1 MFLECKKQRTSNFEI
16 CGRVCLTSLS
26 TITWGDTQDVTIKAV
41 HFWICQMRPLV
52 TPIYPSCSP
61 FKLIFC
67 VLVNPIMFTLSL
79 PPLVI
84 QTDAVTGQPAKG
96 TMDVFYKNDG
106 SKHYSTYNLRLP
118 WGFEASFEDIT
129 FAKISLGSN
138 LGDLTAN
145 TATSF
150 QIPLIT
156 DAKVALQRPCSS
168 SLLFN
173 CSYSTY
179 SFYTGTI

>member
-1 MFLECKKQRTSNFEI
+1 
-16 CGRVCLTSLS
+16 
-26 TITWGDTQDVTIKAV
+26 
-41 HFWICQMRPLV
+41 MRPLV
-52 TPIYPSCSP
+52 TPTHPSCSP
-61 FKLIFC
+61 FILIFC
-67 VLVNPIMFTLSL
+67 VLVNPIMLTLSL
-79 PPLVI
+79 PPLFI
-84 QTDAVTGQPAKG
+84 QTDAVTRQSAKG
-96 TMDVFYKNDG
+96 TMDVFYRNDG
-106 SKHYSTYNLRLP
+106 SKHYFTYNLGLP
-118 WGFEASFEDIT
+118 WGFDAIFKDIT

-173 CSYSTY
+173 YIVIVLIPFIQELFNNFTVIYFPCFTRCISNK
-179 SFYTGTI
+179 